1 MDRRILLAAGL
12 AWRFPALLNLPLVG
26 VPLDRYGDRYAAVP
40 RHTVPPSAA
49 GLIAARLPPRLSG
62 SELRYRRPHR
72 EFMSWKGLRSPGY
85 IRVAWMIC
93 DLWRLITL
101 P

>member
-72 EFMSWKGLRSPGY
+72 EFMSWKGLRSPEY
-85 IRVAWMIC
+85 IRSRGRFATSGVS
-93 DLWRLITL
+93 
-101 P
+101 